1 MNIQSLLSH
10 PLDSLAG
17 NTALVTGASA
27 GIGLATA
34 VLLAEESVNLVL
46 VARREDKLSEVA
58 DAIRKHFP
66 NIVVS
71 AIYGSISDQATIKK
85 IEIAGGLDAQLVIN
99 NAGLALGVDPVES
112 AQLSDWEEM
121 IDTNVKAV
129 FELTRNVLPR
139 MLLQKNGHIVQLGSI
154 AGHYSYEGG
163 SVYCATKHALLAFT
177 KALRLETCGKGI
189 RITTVSPGLVE
200 TEFSEVR
207 FRGDKTRAKKVY
219 EGISALKSTDIA
231 RQIIWALKQ
240 PKYVNIDEIVL
251 MPDAQ
256 GGPQKVVRR

>member
-1 MNIQSLLSH
+1 MNIKSLLSE

-17 NTALVTGASA
+17 KTALVTGASA

-34 VLLAEESVNLVL
+34 VLLAEEGANLVL

-66 NIVVS
+66 SVIVSCV
-71 AIYGSISDQATIKK
+71 YGSVTESATLKK
-85 IEIAGGLDAQLVIN
+85 IEVAGGLDAQLVIN
-99 NAGLALGVDPVES
+99 NAGLARGSDPVEI
-112 AQLSDWEEM
+112 AQLADWEEM
-121 IDTNVKAV
+121 IDTNIKAV
-129 FELTRNVLPR
+129 FQLTRAVIPR
-139 MLLQKNGHIVQLGSI
+139 MLLRKNGHIVQLGSI

-163 SVYCATKHALLAFT
+163 SVYCATKHALNAFT
-177 KALRLETCGKGI
+177 KSLRLETCGKGI
-189 RITTVSPGLVE
+189 RVTTISPGLVE

-207 FRGDKTRAKKVY
+207 FRGDKARAKKVY
-219 EGISALKSTDIA
+219 EGICALKSTDVA

-240 PKYVNIDEIVL
+240 PSYVNIDEIVL

-256 GGPQKVVRR
+256 GGPQKVVRS